1 VSAEI
6 LERLAVE
13 GRRRLYPFR
22 PRVTVGLA
30 TCGRAAG
37 AEEVYRR
44 AESEIAV
51 RGLDVSLV
59 PVGCLGW
66 CAREPLV
73 EVWRPG
79 GPRVTFG
86 RVRPEQVAEILHY
99 TATGELGELRPLGHT
114 RADRDLAGAELWG
127 CGELPGPPAGVA
139 PLDELPFFRSQV
151 RLVMRHCGLIDPED
165 LAEYVACGGYRALE
179 RALREGRPENVIGEV
194 ERAGLRGRGGAGFPT
209 GRKWR
214 LVRAA
219 AGEEKYLIVN
229 GDEGDPGAYM
239 DRGLLE
245 SNPHLVL
252 EGAIL
257 AAFAVGAR
265 QGLAYIRAEYPLAVE
280 RLGRAVEQARE
291 FGLLGERILG
301 SNFSFDLEVVRGAGA
316 FVCGE
321 ETALMAA
328 VEGGPG
334 EPRFRPPYPA
344 ERGLWGRPT
353 CINNV
358 ETLANVPVILN
369 IGAEAYA
376 RLGTPGS
383 RGTKI
388 FSLVGDVV
396 NGGLVEVPMG
406 TTLQEILCGIGGG
419 PSRGTRFKAVQTGG
433 PSGGCLPAELFDLP
447 VDYEGLAEVGTIMGS
462 GGLVALS
469 DRTCMVDLARYF
481 LYFTTAESCG
491 KCTPCR
497 EGLHQML
504 AVLERLREGRAA
516 ADELEWLAGAAE
528 MVAAVSLCGLGQTA
542 PNPVLTA
549 LRYFGEEVRAHLE
562 GRCPAGVCPA
572 LTRFVIDA
580 GSCDGCGRCRVE
592 CPVEAIEGAAKEA
605 HAIVQERCLRCGLC
619 REVCPTGAVVVA

>member
-1 VSAEI
+1 MTGGN
-6 LERLAVE
+6 LEQLAAE
-13 GRRRLYPFR
+13 GRRRLYPSR

-37 AEEVYRR
+37 AEEIYRR
-44 AESEIAV
+44 AESETAAQ
-51 RGLDVSLV
+51 GLDVFLV
-59 PVGCLGW
+59 PVGCQGW

-86 RVRPEQVAEILHY
+86 RVRPEQVPEILRY
-99 TATGELGELRPLGHT
+99 AATGQLGELRPLGHT
-114 RADRDLAGAELWG
+114 RSDRDLTGTELWES
-127 CGELPGPPAGVA
+127 GEVPDLPAGVP
-139 PLDELPFFRSQV
+139 PLEELPFFRFQV
-151 RLVMRHCGLIDPED
+151 RLVLRHCGLIDPED
-165 LAEYVACGGYRALE
+165 IAEYVACGGYRALE
-179 RALREGRPENVIGEV
+179 RVLREGRPENVIDEV

-265 QGLAYIRAEYPLAVE
+265 RGLAYIRAEYPLALE
-280 RLGRAVEQARE
+280 RLGRAVEQARRY
-291 FGLLGERILG
+291 GLLGERILG
-301 SNFSFDLEVVRGAGA
+301 SDFNFDLEIVRGAGA

-358 ETLANVPVILN
+358 ETLASVPVILN
-369 IGAEAYA
+369 VGAEAYA
-376 RLGTPGS
+376 GLGTPGS
-383 RGTKI
+383 RGTKV

-396 NGGLVEVPMG
+396 DGGLVEVPMG
-406 TTLQEILCGIGGG
+406 TTLREILYGIGGG
-419 PSRGTRFKAVQTGG
+419 PARGSRFKAVQTGG
-433 PSGGCLPAELFDLP
+433 PSGGCLPAELFALP
-447 VDYEGLAEVGTIMGS
+447 VDYESLVEAGAIMGS

-481 LYFTTAESCG
+481 LRFTSIESCG

-497 EGLHQML
+497 EGLHHLL

-516 ADELEWLAGAAE
+516 AEELYGLVEGAE
-528 MVAAVSLCGLGQTA
+528 MVAATSLCGLGQTA
-542 PNPVLTA
+542 PNPVRTA
-549 LRYFGEEVRAHLE
+549 LRYFGEELRAHVE

-580 GSCDGCGRCRVE
+580 ASCDGCGRCRVE
-592 CPVEAIEGAAKEA
+592 CPAEAIEGAAKQV
-605 HAIVQERCLRCGLC
+605 HAILQERCLRCGLC
-619 REVCPTGAVVVA
+619 REVCPAGAVTVA